1 MKMTPSHFAKFLP
14 LATFLV
20 FGSIAV
26 FLWQNEISHKRELVF
41 RHTETSAEQIRIRIE
56 GLMKARMA
64 SLKLLA
70 ERWVERT
77 PPDFSRKRFLEF
89 TEKFYTHYP
98 GFKAINWID
107 PDGVIQW
114 VFPEEEN
121 TNAKGKSAYQHKDSR
136 YRDAFEKAKR
146 DLEFAVTPCIEIYQG
161 GLGFDT
167 FCPLVYAGKV
177 QGYLNGVFQV
187 QLIMD
192 TSLAREILENFWI
205 RLNEQGQLIFHN
217 ERQTEMKTHENRVYV
232 LRKIHFPGKT
242 WQLELEPK
250 TRIYPLT
257 AIWNLAFLIFGLAIS
272 TAISLLLYFLLQ
284 RMEMYRDSR
293 DHALHEV
300 RERKRTE
307 EALRKNEKRLQGLL
321 SQLAAKNME
330 IESFVY
336 LATHDLKT
344 PIVTID
350 GFIGALK
357 EDFGDAFSEDGKKY
371 LRYISD
377 AARKMEFLINDLL
390 DLSRIQRPTGKK
402 TEFPFARLVE
412 DALKALQPQ
421 IKARGIA
428 VNIQEDLPVIYGERR
443 RLGQVMDNLLT
454 NAIKYI
460 GKENPSPRIDVGVE
474 EQDGQKAFFVRDN
487 GIGIEERNFDKIFQI
502 FQRLPSAKQIGEGT
516 GVGLTIVERI
526 IELHEGKIWLTSET
540 GKGSTFF
547 FSLKDK
553 ELEHGL

>member
-1 MKMTPSHFAKFLP
+1 MWEPAPPAARAQRHFAKFLP

-89 TEKFYTHYP
+89 AEKFYTHYP

-167 FCPLVYAGKV
+167 FWPLVYAGKV

-192 TSLAREILENFWI
+192 TSLAREIFENFWI
-205 RLNEQGQLIFHN
+205 RLTTSDREEDICQSYSHYANS
-217 ERQTEMKTHENRVYV
+217 Y
-232 LRKIHFPGKT
+232 
-242 WQLELEPK
+242 
-250 TRIYPLT
+250 LT
-257 AIWNLAFLIFGLAIS
+257 KP
-272 TAISLLLYFLLQ
+272 
-284 RMEMYRDSR
+284 
-293 DHALHEV
+293 V
-300 RERKRTE
+300 
-307 EALRKNEKRLQGLL
+307 
-321 SQLAAKNME
+321 
-330 IESFVY
+330 
-336 LATHDLKT
+336 
-344 PIVTID
+344 
-350 GFIGALK
+350 GFK
-357 EDFGDAFSEDGKKY
+357 EF
-371 LRYISD
+371 
-377 AARKMEFLINDLL
+377 
-390 DLSRIQRPTGKK
+390 
-402 TEFPFARLVE
+402 
-412 DALKALQPQ
+412 
-421 IKARGIA
+421 
-428 VNIQEDLPVIYGERR
+428 
-443 RLGQVMDNLLT
+443 
-454 NAIKYI
+454 
-460 GKENPSPRIDVGVE
+460 
-474 EQDGQKAFFVRDN
+474 
-487 GIGIEERNFDKIFQI
+487 EERIMQI
-502 FQRLPSAKQIGEGT
+502 DFYWMLLNEPPA
-516 GVGLTIVERI
+516 L
-526 IELHEGKIWLTSET
+526 ET
-540 GKGSTFF
+540 
-547 FSLKDK
+547 
-553 ELEHGL
+553 